1 MKKISEKFSRKML
14 GGFLIFAFIMLLVG
28 FLLSRKLNTL
38 LREHITHLV
47 SAEAQQWAELTDTM
61 LNDELDTLKGIS
73 KEIENNE
80 EDYKNIVDIYSTVSK
95 GRDCSYGLLRLDGTA
110 IYGEP
115 LQSSDFSGIR
125 ESFRGNP
132 SISYGK
138 GKGLLFTMPVCHNN
152 NVKYVLYKKYATDM
166 IAKNFA
172 IFCFGGD
179 GYVSVQDTDG
189 LIAIEPKGSVL
200 ARSEI
205 WKSSEY
211 NYVKS
216 ELNDKLN
223 VSSSASV
230 YCTIAGESYYFFK
243 SDLTW
248 TGMSLVGVVPAKVAE
263 NDLENITLL
272 VIWVFSLLFM
282 LFTIVGVY
290 LLISE
295 QKIQESSDKIRDLSN
310 QIMITL
316 ANTIDA
322 KDKYTK
328 GHSVRVATYSR
339 EIAIRMGKS
348 EEEANRIRYI
358 GLLHDIGKI
367 GIPVEIIN
375 KKGRLTDEEYSV
387 MKTHPVIGADILKD
401 MTELPEAVVGAHWHH
416 ERYDGKGYP
425 NGLHGEEI
433 PETARIIGVADAY
446 DAMTS
451 NRSYRNVLPQEVV
464 RGEIEKGKGTQFDPK
479 IADVMLEII
488 DEDKYYSKR
497 ER

>member
-1 MKKISEKFSRKML
+1 M
-14 GGFLIFAFIMLLVG
+14 
-28 FLLSRKLNTL
+28 T
-38 LREHITHLV
+38 
-47 SAEAQQWAELTDTM
+47 
-61 LNDELDTLKGIS
+61 
-73 KEIENNE
+73 
-80 EDYKNIVDIYSTVSK
+80 
-95 GRDCSYGLLRLDGTA
+95 
-110 IYGEP
+110 
-115 LQSSDFSGIR
+115 DFSGIR
-125 ESFRGNP
+125 ESFRGNQN
-132 SISYGK
+132 ISYSK
-138 GKGLLFTMPVCHNN
+138 GKGLLFTMPVCHNS
-152 NVKYVLYKKYATDM
+152 NVKYVLYKKYANDT

-172 IFCFGGD
+172 VYCFGGE

-205 WKSSEY
+205 WKSAEY
-211 NYVKS
+211 KNIKS
-216 ELNDKLN
+216 ELNDELN

-230 YCTIAGESYYFFK
+230 YSTISGDNYYFFK
-243 SDLTW
+243 ADLTW
-248 TGMSLVGVVPAKVAE
+248 SGMSLVGVVPAKVAE

-272 VIWVFSLLFM
+272 VIWVFSLLFV

-295 QKIQESSDKIRDLSN
+295 QKIQESNDKIRNLSN
-310 QIMITL
+310 QIMVTL

-339 EIAIRMGKS
+339 EIAIRMGKNDD
-348 EEEANRIRYI
+348 EADRIYYI

-375 KKGRLTDEEYSV
+375 KKGRLTDEEYAV

-401 MTELPEAVVGAHWHH
+401 MTELPEAEVGAHWHH
-416 ERYDGKGYP
+416 ERYDGRGYP
-425 NGLHGEEI
+425 NGLNGNNI

-451 NRSYRNVLPQEVV
+451 NRSYRDVLPQEVV
-464 RGEIEKGKGTQFDPK
+464 RGEIENGKGTQFDPK